1 MKRKVISIILIL
13 ILLQSYIYTVIA
25 TSTSELNGQKADIQG
40 KINDARNE
48 QAGVQEELDE
58 EMKVISNLDY
68 EIAQGE
74 EEISKLENQIKE
86 VETSIE
92 AKEKLI
98 KEKQKEY
105 DENEE
110 LLQQRLVVMYEM
122 GETSFLDM
130 LFNSSNVIDFISN
143 YYTMSQFV
151 EYDTELL
158 QTIENDKKQIEEA
171 KQTLVEEKL
180 KIETLKSDKV
190 SKTNSIKAKRAQRQ
204 EKANSL
210 SEEKKKLQKEIDS
223 YNAQIK
229 KVEDQIAK
237 ILAQANSQAGSSG
250 LKFDGSFIWPCNNK
264 IVTSTVKKR
273 WGRWHKGIDIGAS
286 HENVYAA
293 ASGYAYNLENPGGY
307 GHYIMIVHGSGYI
320 TLYAHL
326 LSRKVSDG
334 QYVKQGQTI
343 ATSGGGLTDEGRGS
357 STGRHLHFEIRKAS
371 SISNYFSSNF
381 LNPLEYLPGGYTLA
395 AGATTPS

>member
-13 ILLQSYIYTVIA
+13 ILLQAYIYTVIA
-25 TSTSELNGQKADIQG
+25 TSTSALNDQKTDMQG
-40 KINDARNE
+40 KINDAKKDQE
-48 QAGVQEELDE
+48 QVQEELDE
-58 EMKVISNLDY
+58 EMKAISNLDY
-68 EIAQGE
+68 EIEQGE
-74 EEISKLENQIKE
+74 EEIEKLNGQIKE
-86 VETSIE
+86 LETSISE
-92 AKEKLI
+92 KEKLI
-98 KEKQKEY
+98 EEKQKEY
-105 DENEE
+105 NENED
-110 LLQQRLVVMYEM
+110 LLKQRMVVMYEM

-130 LFNSSNVIDFISN
+130 LFNSANVIDFISN

-151 EYDTELL
+151 QYDTELL
-158 QTIENDKKQIEEA
+158 QTIENDKKQIEQA
-171 KQTLVEEKL
+171 KQDLVDEKL
-180 KIETLKSDKV
+180 QIENLKADKV

-204 EKANSL
+204 QKANQL
-210 SEEKKKLQKEIDS
+210 SDEEKKLQNEIDS

-229 KVEDQIAK
+229 KVEEQIAK
-237 ILAQANSQAGSSG
+237 ILAQASNQAGSSG

-264 IVTSTVKKR
+264 IVTSTVKPR
-273 WGRWHKGIDIGAS
+273 WGRWHKGLDIGAS

-326 LSRKVSDG
+326 LSRKVTDG
-334 QYVKQGQTI
+334 QYVSQGQVI
-343 ATSGGGLTDEGRGS
+343 AISGGGLTDEGRGS

-381 LNPLEYLPGGYTLA
+381 LNPLDYLPGGYTFA

>member
-1 MKRKVISIILIL
+1 MGKK
-13 ILLQSYIYTVIA
+13 QIY
-25 TSTSELNGQKADIQG
+25 KG

-158 QTIENDKKQIEEA
+158 QTIEMIR
-171 KQTLVEEKL
+171 
-180 KIETLKSDKV
+180 
-190 SKTNSIKAKRAQRQ
+190 SK
-204 EKANSL
+204 
-210 SEEKKKLQKEIDS
+210 
-223 YNAQIK
+223 
-229 KVEDQIAK
+229 
-237 ILAQANSQAGSSG
+237 
-250 LKFDGSFIWPCNNK
+250 
-264 IVTSTVKKR
+264 
-273 WGRWHKGIDIGAS
+273 
-286 HENVYAA
+286 
-293 ASGYAYNLENPGGY
+293 
-307 GHYIMIVHGSGYI
+307 
-320 TLYAHL
+320 
-326 LSRKVSDG
+326 
-334 QYVKQGQTI
+334 
-343 ATSGGGLTDEGRGS
+343 
-357 STGRHLHFEIRKAS
+357 
-371 SISNYFSSNF
+371 
-381 LNPLEYLPGGYTLA
+381 
-395 AGATTPS
+395 

>member
-25 TSTSELNGQKADIQG
+25 ATTSELNGQKAEIEG
-40 KINDARNE
+40 KINDAKNA
-48 QAGVQEELDE
+48 QANVQEELDE
-58 EMKVISNLDY
+58 EMKAISDLDY
-68 EIAQGE
+68 EITQGE
-74 EEISKLENQIKE
+74 EEIARLEKQIKE
-86 VETSIE
+86 LETSISE
-92 AKEKLI
+92 KEKLI
-98 KEKQKEY
+98 DEKQKEY
-105 DENEE
+105 EANED

-130 LFNSSNVIDFISN
+130 LFNSSSVIDFISN

-158 QTIENDKKQIEEA
+158 KTIENDKKQIEEA

-180 KIETLKSDKV
+180 QIETLKSDKV

-204 EKANSL
+204 EKANAL
-210 SEEKKKLQKEIDS
+210 SDEKKKLQNEIDS
-223 YNAQIK
+223 YNAQTK
-229 KVEDQIAK
+229 KIDQQIAQ

-273 WGRWHKGIDIGAS
+273 WGTWHKGIDIGAN

-320 TLYAHL
+320 TLYGHL
-326 LSRKVSDG
+326 LSRKVTNG
-334 QYVKQGQTI
+334 QYVTQGQVI

-371 SISNYFSSNF
+371 SISSYFSSSF
-381 LNPLEYLPGGYTLA
+381 LNPLDYLPGGYTFA

>member
-13 ILLQSYIYTVIA
+13 ILLQAYIYTVIA
-25 TSTSELNGQKADIQG
+25 TSTSALNDQKTDMQG
-40 KINDARNE
+40 KINDAKKDQE
-48 QAGVQEELDE
+48 QVQEELDE
-58 EMKVISNLDY
+58 EMKAISNLDY
-68 EIAQGE
+68 EIEQGE
-74 EEISKLENQIKE
+74 EEIEKLNGQIKE
-86 VETSIE
+86 LETSISE
-92 AKEKLI
+92 KEKLI
-98 KEKQKEY
+98 EEKQKEY
-105 DENEE
+105 NENED
-110 LLQQRLVVMYEM
+110 LLKQRMVAMYEM

-130 LFNSSNVIDFISN
+130 LFNSANVIDFISN

-151 EYDTELL
+151 QYDTELL
-158 QTIENDKKQIEEA
+158 QTIENDKKQIEQA
-171 KQTLVEEKL
+171 KQDLVDEKL
-180 KIETLKSDKV
+180 QIENLKADKV

-204 EKANSL
+204 QKANQL
-210 SEEKKKLQKEIDS
+210 SDEKKKLQNEIDS

-229 KVEDQIAK
+229 KVEEQIAK
-237 ILAQANSQAGSSG
+237 ILAQASNQAGSSG

-264 IVTSTVKKR
+264 IVTSTVKPR
-273 WGRWHKGIDIGAS
+273 WGRWHKGLDIGAS

-326 LSRKVSDG
+326 LSRKVTDG
-334 QYVKQGQTI
+334 QYVSQGQVI
-343 ATSGGGLTDEGRGS
+343 AISGGGLTDEGRGS

-381 LNPLEYLPGGYTLA
+381 LNPLDYLPGGYTFA